1 MQSVKMDVVG
11 GIKKRI
17 QTGLVM
23 LGLLVLAGSFA
34 EADVRGDVIAMSLAE
49 DLQLPPDGRPLEV
62 RECRYA
68 QVYALQYDCIKDVSI
83 FNEIVGMGMA
93 PICEKD
99 QLIEFRQCESFSTIE
114 DILFSN
120 ARPLARYHSPHHI
133 LYDTIGRYCID
144 APSRV
149 DCEISRRFANE
160 MGCIDDVI
168 EKNLK
173 QVNSRPI
180 CDLVDGFRASCRCQ

>member
-11 GIKKRI
+11 SIKKRI

-34 EADVRGDVIAMSLAE
+34 EADVRGDVTVMSLAE

-99 QLIEFRQCESFSTIE
+99 QLIEFRQ
-114 DILFSN
+114 
-120 ARPLARYHSPHHI
+120 
-133 LYDTIGRYCID
+133 
-144 APSRV
+144 
-149 DCEISRRFANE
+149 
-160 MGCIDDVI
+160 
-168 EKNLK
+168 
-173 QVNSRPI
+173 
-180 CDLVDGFRASCRCQ
+180 